1 MLHVETFY
9 PQNPLLK
16 HYVEYFYFLKSDE
29 PEFNKTYYAFP
40 NILQS
45 FNIHKNADC
54 KIKPHFTGI
63 YENTK
68 NKYFTIVQ
76 GYYEQPLLVNLKGR
90 LDKVT
95 ILFKPLSLNHFINKP
110 FNEVVGNPSRI
121 FTEWDG
127 SEYSTFLDTFYKTGD
142 NKKRVLLLEAF
153 LLKIYK
159 PLEKENLLQ
168 KALNQLT
175 DFENESS
182 IEKIAQ
188 GINLNARTFNRLFGK
203 HFGISPV
210 AFKKIARFR
219 HSMKNKLFHERVKTL
234 TEIGYES
241 NFYDQSYF
249 IKMYKNLTGNNPS
262 KFFNSIE
269 KLADDQL
276 IFEFI
281 NK

>member
-16 HYVEYFYFLKSDE
+16 NYVEYFYFLKSDE

-45 FNIHKNADC
+45 FNIHKNAEC
-54 KIKPHFTGI
+54 EIKPHFTGI
-63 YENTK
+63 SENQK

-95 ILFKPLSLNHFINKP
+95 IVFKPLGLNHFINSRFK
-110 FNEVVGNPSRI
+110 EIAGKPSRV
-121 FTEWDG
+121 FTDWDG
-127 SEYSTFLDTFYKTGD
+127 GEYTDFLEAFYQTKD
-142 NKKRVLLLEAF
+142 NKKRVNRLEGF
-153 LLKIYK
+153 LLSKFK
-159 PLEKENLLQ
+159 TFGEKEILQ
-168 KALNQLT
+168 EALNGLT
-175 DFENESS
+175 DFGNERS

-188 GINLNARTFNRLFGK
+188 SLNLNVRTFNRLFDK

-219 HSMKNKLFHERVKTL
+219 HSMKNKLFSEQVKTL
-234 TEIGYES
+234 TAIGYES

-269 KLADDQL
+269 KLANDQL

>member
-1 MLHVETFY
+1 MHVETFY

-16 HYVEYFYFLKSDE
+16 THVEYFYFLKSDA
-29 PEFNKTYYAFP
+29 PEFNKTYYSFP

-45 FNIHKNADC
+45 FNIHKNAEC
-54 KIKPHFTGI
+54 EIKPNFTGI
-63 YENTK
+63 YENQK
-68 NKYFTIVQ
+68 NKYLTIVQ
-76 GYYEQPLLVNLKGR
+76 GRYQQPLLVNLKGR
-90 LDKVT
+90 LDKMT
-95 ILFKPLSLNHFINKP
+95 IVFKPLGLNHFINEP

-121 FTEWDG
+121 FTEWD
-127 SEYSTFLDTFYKTGD
+127 SNEYFAFLDTFYKTGN
-142 NKKRVLLLEAF
+142 NKKRVLLLETF

-159 PLEKENLLQ
+159 PFEKENLLQ

-175 DFENESS
+175 DFENERSM
-182 IEKIAQ
+182 EKIAQ
-188 GINLNARTFNRLFGK
+188 GINLNVRTFNRLFDK

-219 HSMKNKLFHERVKTL
+219 HSMKNKLFSERVKTL
-234 TEIGYES
+234 TAIGYES

-249 IKMYKNLTGNNPS
+249 IKMYKNLTENNPS